1 MHSYALLI
9 AVAIALLAPATAPA
23 VTTVSGSQGCD
34 PPTYRGVQ
42 DCFAL
47 VTATGDG
54 AASEVTATREPHAL
68 VVHDP
73 FGVVAGE
80 RCAPVPGA
88 GGSAV
93 RCTFTLAGH
102 PSLSVDGGP
111 GDDRLLVPFAAAA
124 GGPGDDI
131 VEGSG
136 RIEGGPGDDVLRGA
150 SSDDILGGGPGA
162 DAIDGGA
169 GEDLADYRDHDTPV
183 SVALG
188 SDVAAGSAGEGDRLS
203 GVEGVLGGS
212 GDDVLR
218 GGDGGDLLL
227 GGPGDDELRGG
238 DGDDR
243 IVDVDGRDL
252 LVGGAGDD
260 YLLTTDDHSFRL
272 ISDVLP
278 GRSEQGSR
286 EGRSILLG
294 GEGEDFLRSGLGSDR
309 LDPGPGRDTV
319 LAYGGQDSVWLRDG
333 EADDVECGRLARVR
347 VDVRDLTQ
355 HCRHVERTGVVRP
368 HDLGV
373 SSRTHG
379 GERATVGLGCSDDQ
393 RRGCR
398 GLVRVFALGREVG
411 RERFSV
417 RPGRSDLVTIRL
429 DRRVAREVARRGS
442 LRAYYRVD
450 THDDR
455 GDRVVLRRRQT
466 ICRAGI
472 RC

>member
-1 MHSYALLI
+1 MHSYAVLI

-23 VTTVSGSQGCD
+23 VTTVSGSQGCG

-188 SDVAAGSAGEGDRLS
+188 SDAAAGSAGEGDRLS

-278 GRSEQGSR
+278 GRS
-286 EGRSILLG
+286 GRAAARAARYCSAA
-294 GEGEDFLRSGLGSDR
+294 RARTSC
-309 LDPGPGRDTV
+309 
-319 LAYGGQDSVWLRDG
+319 
-333 EADDVECGRLARVR
+333 EAAWAPIAWTPV
-347 VDVRDLTQ
+347 
-355 HCRHVERTGVVRP
+355 
-368 HDLGV
+368 
-373 SSRTHG
+373 
-379 GERATVGLGCSDDQ
+379 
-393 RRGCR
+393 
-398 GLVRVFALGREVG
+398 
-411 RERFSV
+411 
-417 RPGRSDLVTIRL
+417 
-429 DRRVAREVARRGS
+429 
-442 LRAYYRVD
+442 
-450 THDDR
+450 
-455 GDRVVLRRRQT
+455 
-466 ICRAGI
+466 RAGRPCWRTAVRTASGYAMARPTTLNADAWRACAWTSAI
-472 RC
+472 SRSTAGTSSGRAWWDPMTSA